1 MFKRQGHRLE
11 VRAQVQEGDRPEST
25 REEVRI
31 RLRVRGCWA
40 AATGVRTE
48 FVRGCTQGVVGRLV
62 GRR

>member
-48 FVRGCTQGVVGRLV
+48 FEVALRGW
-62 GRR
+62 